1 MSFKAT
7 MKLLFFFVFFCCIS
21 FGKLS
26 HVVFDMTFFVEGII
40 TISVDFRS
48 TPCVKS
54 PTADRCIKLK
64 HSEVSTPDT
73 KYLIRS
79 IPFESSLFSEFN
91 LDFSRQYPGT
101 RLKTPTVSHVLNVP
115 CRGYET
121 QILRKPG
128 GSIFVY
134 GPLHHC
140 VDLFQT
146 RSIWI
151 LHVYSLEYSWVLLT
165 CELCL
170 NTLRLRGVT
179 IACSRLG
186 HLLL

>member
-1 MSFKAT
+1 

-26 HVVFDMTFFVEGII
+26 HVVFDMTCFVEGII

-54 PTADRCIKLK
+54 PTADRCFKPK

-91 LDFSRQYPGT
+91 LDFCTSISRSTLENSKCKSCFECLGCALQGLRVT
-101 RLKTPTVSHVLNVP
+101 AES
-115 CRGYET
+115 E
-121 QILRKPG
+121 ILRKPG
-128 GSIFVY
+128 GNIFV
-134 GPLHHC
+134 L
-140 VDLFQT
+140 
-146 RSIWI
+146 RSFASLCWSISDAFHLNTSRLLAWI
-151 LHVYSLEYSWVLLT
+151 L
-165 CELCL
+165 
-170 NTLRLRGVT
+170 
-179 IACSRLG
+179 LG
-186 HLLL
+186 TTHG